1 MSLSLSYCPFKIR
14 DGLVPSIN
22 TSVINRIMKK
32 IKIDEESKCVFW
44 LPKRTTISY
53 GKEKEEQ
60 IKRLIFFNCV
70 DDLKPKERVYQTCQ
84 HEIYKRC
91 IQPLHLKKQNCCKE
105 SDEWKKEKK
114 RKRHDTYEKKKS
126 TNKKKLKVSLELEL
140 KFKIK
145 VDFYSNLIIK

>member
-32 IKIDEESKCVFW
+32 IKIDEESNVYFG
-44 LPKRTTISY
+44 Y
-53 GKEKEEQ
+53 QKEQQYLMEIKEEQ

-84 HEIYKRC
+84 HEIYKEM
-91 IQPLHLKKQNCCKE
+91 HTTFTSKK
-105 SDEWKKEKK
+105 
-114 RKRHDTYEKKKS
+114 T
-126 TNKKKLKVSLELEL
+126 KLL
-140 KFKIK
+140 
-145 VDFYSNLIIK
+145 